1 MTSLSENMNTY
12 SELLAARVRATGSA
26 LCVGIDP
33 RFDAIDVGLEA
44 FLFRYVDETAEF
56 AAAFKPNCAYFEA
69 LGSEGYALMERVIA
83 RVPKEVPV
91 VLDAKR
97 GDIGATQEYYAKG
110 YFERM
115 DVAAV
120 TLNAYM
126 GFDAIEPFLKYEGKG
141 VYLLAV
147 TSNPGAADIEM
158 QSLADGRSVFELVSD
173 MRGRAQS
180 ENLPGDVGFV
190 VGLTNASGDVL
201 SKVADGPLLF
211 PGFGAQGGELSALKG
226 QERKAPFLVNA
237 SRGIMYGDES
247 LTFAQKAEKFAAEI
261 ATAM

>member
-1 MTSLSENMNTY
+1 MNAY
-12 SELLAARVRATGSA
+12 SEMLAARVRKTGSA

-33 RFDAIDVGLEA
+33 RFEVIEGDLQE
-44 FLFRYVDETAEF
+44 FLFRYVDETAEY

-69 LGSEGYALMERVIA
+69 LGSEGYALMERVIT

-115 DVAAV
+115 NVAAV

-147 TSNPGAADIEM
+147 TSNPGAADIET
-158 QSLADGRSVFELVSD
+158 QVLADGRSVFELVSD
-173 MRGRAQS
+173 MRGRAQA

-190 VGLTNASGDVL
+190 VGLTNASADVL
-201 SKVADGPLLF
+201 SKVADGPLLI
-211 PGFGAQGGELSALKG
+211 PGLGAQGGELSALKG
-226 QERKAPFLVNA
+226 QDRKSPFLVNA
-237 SRGIMYGDES
+237 SRGVMFGDVA
-247 LTFAQKAEKFAAEI
+247 LTFAQKAEKFAGEI
-261 ATAM
+261 AAAMN

>member
-1 MTSLSENMNTY
+1 MTRY
-12 SELLAARVRATGSA
+12 SELLAARVQVTGSA

-33 RFDAIDVGLEA
+33 RFEVIEGDLQE
-44 FLFRYVDETAEF
+44 FLFRYVDETAAY

-126 GFDAIEPFLKYEGKG
+126 GL
-141 VYLLAV
+141 
-147 TSNPGAADIEM
+147 
-158 QSLADGRSVFELVSD
+158 
-173 MRGRAQS
+173 MR
-180 ENLPGDVGFV
+180 
-190 VGLTNASGDVL
+190 L
-201 SKVADGPLLF
+201 SRF
-211 PGFGAQGGELSALKG
+211 
-226 QERKAPFLVNA
+226 
-237 SRGIMYGDES
+237 
-247 LTFAQKAEKFAAEI
+247 
-261 ATAM
+261 